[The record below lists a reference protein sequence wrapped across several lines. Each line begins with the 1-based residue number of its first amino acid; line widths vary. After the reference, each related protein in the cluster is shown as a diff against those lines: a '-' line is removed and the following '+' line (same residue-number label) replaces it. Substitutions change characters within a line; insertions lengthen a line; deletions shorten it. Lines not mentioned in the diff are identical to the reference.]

1 MTSIPLNKTMRV
13 KEKRN
18 LEPIGEGFSFNS
30 PDKYTS
36 RGKKK
41 KKNILNKLIK
51 ASLHFVV
58 VAL

>member
-1 MTSIPLNKTMRV
+1 MTSIALKKTMRV

-18 LEPIGEGFSFNS
+18 LEPIGEVFSFNS

-41 KKNILNKLIK
+41 KKT
-51 ASLHFVV
+51 F
-58 VAL
+58 